1 MSLSDKLKKKIGA
14 MPKLR
19 EVTFM
24 GEVCATPRMSKSERD
39 AFTAEY
45 AAPETDD
52 KRMAEM
58 LCSLLVDPKT
68 DKPVFEPD
76 YVLNEMP
83 DDMAFEI
90 VRLVFGSGVER
101 AEKN

>member
-24 GEVCATPRMSKSERD
+24 GEVCATPRMSKNERD

-45 AAPETDD
+45 ALPETGNE
-52 KRMAEM
+52 RMAEM
-58 LCSLLVDPKT
+58 ICALLLDPKT
-68 DKPVFEPD
+68 GDPIFEPE
-76 YVLNEMP
+76 YALNEMP
-83 DDMAFEI
+83 DDLALEI
-90 VRLVFGSGVER
+90 VRTVFGGGVER